1 MSNTIYRYTFACWA
15 YLEQRVC
22 CGLIN
27 WKLFT
32 DTRVMRLHE
41 LSIEAVVNSQ
51 AERLVS
57 FCNRRFN
64 KT

>member
-1 MSNTIYRYTFACWA
+1 MPNTIYRYTFACWD

-41 LSIEAVVNSQ
+41 LSIEATKSIKLS
-51 AERLVS
+51 AL
-57 FCNRRFN
+57 CRFVTGALN
-64 KT
+64 KF